1 MQFQKV
7 TLAEFLLQ
15 KGHLK
20 VTLKRKSTYR
30 KTVSA

>member
-20 VTLKRKSTYR
+20 VTVKEKAPTETL
-30 KTVSA
+30 